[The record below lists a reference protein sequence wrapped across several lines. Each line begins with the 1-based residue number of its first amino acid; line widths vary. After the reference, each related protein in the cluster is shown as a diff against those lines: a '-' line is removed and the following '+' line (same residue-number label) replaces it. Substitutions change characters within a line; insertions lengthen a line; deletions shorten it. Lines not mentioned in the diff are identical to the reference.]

1 MRALHIFTFA
11 IAIFLYVDALPYDK
25 PKVHTIPLKLR
36 SITRRRISKRAKVS
50 MPLKH
55 DKGYYGQITF
65 GTGTPQNF
73 DILFDTGSGALFV
86 MGKNCGSPACNNKP
100 KYDPDVD
107 RSFNLIEKGDFEIDY
122 ASGLEIR
129 GDSGKTTIV
138 IAGIS
143 VEAQKFGVADK
154 VSDNYDRPLE
164 GVMGMELIDISGN
177 QQITP
182 ITNLINNKQ
191 LDKPQFSF
199 LLGREADQS
208 PSELTIGGS
217 NPDRYHAHTLT
228 FVKLVDDNKGQWEI
242 PIDDLAIN
250 GEGTDLEDRTGF
262 IDTGTERIVMPPDDA
277 HKFYFNYIDDAED
290 NGDGT
295 YKLDCNATYKVA
307 LVFKGVAWK
316 IDPRDFTV
324 ELDKDICI
332 GAIIYDDNVPELK
345 WVIGSAFLRN
355 VYTIFDQGNRK
366 IGFAQLAKNND

>member
-1 MRALHIFTFA
+1 

-36 SITRRRISKRAKVS
+36 SITRRRLSKRAIGS

-55 DKGYYGQITF
+55 DKGYCGQITF

-86 MGKNCGSPACNNKP
+86 MGKNCGTPACNNKP

-107 RSFNLIEKGDFEIDY
+107 GSFNLTGKDEFEIGYDDY
-122 ASGLEIR
+122 TEIN

-143 VEAQKFGVADK
+143 VEAQEFGVAYD
-154 VSDNYDRPLE
+154 VSDEFDHPCE
-164 GVMGMELIDISGN
+164 GVMGTELIDLSGM
-177 QQITP
+177 QQTTP

-208 PSELTIGGS
+208 PRSELTIGGS
-217 NPDRYHAHTLT
+217 NPDRYHADTLT
-228 FVKLVDDNKGQWEI
+228 FVQLVDDNNGQWEI

-250 GEGTDLEDRTGF
+250 GEGTDLKGRTGF
-262 IDTGTERIVMPPDDA
+262 IHTGSELIIMPPDDA
-277 HKFYFNYIDDAED
+277 HDFYNNIDDAED

-295 YKLDCNATYKVA
+295 YKLNCGDKYEVA
-307 LVFKGVAWK
+307 LVFNNVTWK

-324 ELDKDICI
+324 KLAEDKCI
-332 GAIIYDDNVPELK
+332 GAIIYDNDSIVPEK
-345 WVIGSAFLRN
+345 SWFIGSVFLRN
-355 VYTIFDQGNRK
+355 VYTIFDQGNCQV
-366 IGFAQLAKNND
+366 GFAKLA